1 MIWKGNYYG
10 VTIKD
15 EGEMVSIYLK
25 DIIILLMAAV
35 IIVPIFQSLKLG
47 AVPGFLVAGIIVGS
61 SGLGLINNVTQI
73 SALSEIG
80 VVLLLFFIGIE
91 LKPSRLWLM
100 RRLVFGLGSLQF
112 LITGALFTGLAYLV
126 GAELRAAI
134 LIGPTL
140 ALSSTAFVLQ
150 LLTEGKSLHSSYG
163 RTSFAILLLQDLA
176 VVPLLALIPLLAMPE
191 LSLGKNIGL
200 ALAKT
205 LVILTLVILG
215 GRYLLHPILHRV
227 ALSGSPEVFT
237 ASAVLLVLGMALVTE
252 HIGLSMALGSFIAG
266 LLISDSSYRHQIMG
280 EIQPFRGLLLG
291 LFFMSMGMSLNL
303 DYFFAHPTIS
313 FALLGSLILC
323 KVVMLWPLVYLF
335 GLKAKT
341 ALAVAL
347 VLAQSGEFAM
357 VLFALAYEVELLN
370 EALFQPLLLL
380 VLLSMLVTP
389 LLSKFSQVLLKSEN
403 KSKSQCNIECR
414 ETITQTPIIIAG
426 FGRVG
431 NRIGD
436 ILSIIGQPF
445 VAFDL
450 DVVRVEKERANGHPV
465 FYGDVRQLEVLK
477 AASVSEAKILIIT
490 LNDVQATEELLITLR
505 KMRPEMAIFVRG
517 HDLKQCQHLK
527 TLGAT
532 VAISENVEASLELT
546 RITLS
551 EMGVN
556 EKDQRFVLDSFRN
569 SYYAKI
575 NKGE

>member
-1 MIWKGNYYG
+1 
-10 VTIKD
+10 
-15 EGEMVSIYLK
+15 MVSVYLQ
-25 DIIILLMAAV
+25 DITVLLMAAV

-47 AVPGFLVAGIIVGS
+47 AVSGFLVAGVVVQS
-61 SGLGLINNVTQI
+61 SGLINKVDEI

-112 LITGALFTGLAYLV
+112 LITGGLLTGLAYLV

-134 LIGPTL
+134 LIGPAL

-150 LLTEGKSLHSSYG
+150 ILTEQKSLHSTYG

-191 LSLGKNIGL
+191 LSLGKNIGF
-200 ALAKT
+200 ALAET
-205 LVILTLVILG
+205 LVILTLVIVG
-215 GRYLLHPILHRV
+215 GRYFLHPLLHRV

-237 ASAVLLVLGMALVTE
+237 ASSVLLVLGTALVTE

-266 LLISDSSYRHQIMG
+266 LLISDSAYRHQIMG

-303 DYFFAHPTIS
+303 NYFFEHPVIS
-313 FALLGSLILC
+313 LTMLISLILF
-323 KVVMLWPLVYLF
+323 KVAMLWPLTYLF
-335 GLKAKT
+335 GLKGKT

-347 VLAQSGEFAM
+347 ILAQSGEFAM
-357 VLFALAYEVELLN
+357 VLFSLAHDVKLLN
-370 EALFQPLLLL
+370 EILFQPLLLL

-389 LLSKFSQVLLKSEN
+389 LLSKLSQSLLTSTHKGKYTIENSEA
-403 KSKSQCNIECR
+403 
-414 ETITQTPIIIAG
+414 ITQTSIVIAG

-436 ILSIIGQPF
+436 MLSTIGQPF
-445 VAFDL
+445 VALDL
-450 DVVRVEKERANGHPV
+450 DVDRVEKERANGHPV
-465 FYGDVRQLEVLK
+465 FYGDIRQLEVLK
-477 AASVSEAKILIIT
+477 AAGVSDAKIMIIT
-490 LNDVQATEELLITLR
+490 LNDRHATEELLIALR
-505 KMRPEMAIFVRG
+505 KTRPEMAIFVRG
-517 HDLKQCQHLK
+517 HDLKQCCHLK

-532 VAISENVEASLELT
+532 AVISENVEASLELA
-546 RITLS
+546 RMTLS
-551 EMGVN
+551 EIGVKV
-556 EKDQRFVLDSFRN
+556 KDQRFILDNFRDA
-569 SYYAKI
+569 YHAQI
-575 NKGE
+575 NEGE

>member
-1 MIWKGNYYG
+1 
-10 VTIKD
+10 
-15 EGEMVSIYLK
+15 MVSIYLK
-25 DIIILLMAAV
+25 DIIILLIAAV

-47 AVPGFLVAGIIVGS
+47 AVPGFLVAGVIVGC

-112 LITGALFTGLAYLV
+112 LITGALFTGLAYLAE
-126 GAELRAAI
+126 AELRAAI
-134 LIGPTL
+134 LIGPAL

-150 LLTEGKSLHSSYG
+150 ILTEKKSLHSVYG
-163 RTSFAILLLQDLA
+163 RASFAILLLQDLA

-200 ALAKT
+200 ALAET
-205 LVILTLVILG
+205 LLILTLVIVG
-215 GRYLLHPILHRV
+215 GRYFLHPLLHRV

-237 ASAVLLVLGMALVTE
+237 ASAVLLVLGTALVTE

-266 LLISDSSYRHQIMG
+266 LLISDSAYRHQIMG

-303 DYFFAHPTIS
+303 DYFFAHPVMSLTM
-313 FALLGSLILC
+313 LLSLILF
-323 KVVMLWPLVYLF
+323 KVAMLWPLAYLF
-335 GLKAKT
+335 GLKGKT

-347 VLAQSGEFAM
+347 ILAQSGEFAM
-357 VLFALAYEVELLN
+357 VLFALAHDVKLLN
-370 EALFQPLLLL
+370 ETLFQPLLLL

-389 LLSKFSQVLLKSEN
+389 LLSKFSQSLLKSTH
-403 KSKSQCNIECR
+403 KGKHNIENI
-414 ETITQTPIIIAG
+414 EAITQTPIVIAG

-445 VAFDL
+445 VALDL
-450 DVVRVEKERANGHPV
+450 DIERVEKERANGHPV

-477 AASVSEAKILIIT
+477 AAGVSDAKMMVIT
-490 LNDVQATEELLITLR
+490 LNDRQATEELLIALR
-505 KMRPEMAIFVRG
+505 KTRPDMAIFVRG
-517 HDLKQCQHLK
+517 HDLKQCCHLK

-532 VAISENVEASLELT
+532 VAISENVEASLELA

-551 EMGVN
+551 EIGVK
-556 EKDQRFVLDSFRN
+556 EKDQNFILDNFRDA
-569 SYYAKI
+569 YHAQI
-575 NKGE
+575 NEGE

>member
-1 MIWKGNYYG
+1 
-10 VTIKD
+10 
-15 EGEMVSIYLK
+15 MVSVYLK
-25 DIIILLMAAV
+25 DIIILLIAAV

-47 AVPGFLVAGIIVGS
+47 AVSGFLVAGVIIGN
-61 SGLGLINNVTQI
+61 LNFIENVNEI

-112 LITGALFTGLAYLV
+112 IITGALLTGLAYLAE
-126 GAELRAAI
+126 AELRAAI
-134 LIGPTL
+134 LIGPAL

-150 LLTEGKSLHSSYG
+150 ILTEKKLLHSTYG

-200 ALAKT
+200 ALAET
-205 LVILTLVILG
+205 LVILTFVIVG
-215 GRYLLHPILHRV
+215 GRYFLHPLLHWV

-237 ASAVLLVLGMALVTE
+237 ASAVLLVLGTALVTE

-303 DYFFAHPTIS
+303 DYFFTHPVTSLTLLVSLIS
-313 FALLGSLILC
+313 FKIII
-323 KVVMLWPLVYLF
+323 LWPLTYLF
-335 GLKAKT
+335 GLKGKT
-341 ALAVAL
+341 ALAVA
-347 VLAQSGEFAM
+347 VILAQSGEFAM
-357 VLFALAYEVELLN
+357 VLFALAHKTHLLN
-370 EALFQPLLLL
+370 ETLFQPLLLL
-380 VLLSMLVTP
+380 VLLSMLITP
-389 LLSKFSQVLLKSEN
+389 LLSKFAESLLASTHQGKH
-403 KSKSQCNIECR
+403 NIENS
-414 ETITQTPIIIAG
+414 EPIIEPPIVIAG

-436 ILSIIGQPF
+436 ILSIVGQPF
-445 VAFDL
+445 VALDL
-450 DVVRVEKERANGHPV
+450 DADRVEKERANGHSV
-465 FYGDVRQLEVLK
+465 FYGDVRQPEVLK
-477 AASVSEAKILIIT
+477 AAGVSDAKMMIIT
-490 LNDVQATEELLITLR
+490 LNDGQATEELLIALR

-517 HDLKQCQHLK
+517 HDLKQCRHLK

-532 VAISENVEASLELT
+532 VAISENIEASLELA

-551 EMGVN
+551 EIGIKVSEQTCILN
-556 EKDQRFVLDSFRN
+556 NFRN
-569 SYYAKI
+569 TYHAQI
-575 NKGE
+575 NEIEEKK